1 MCVCVCVSFTR
12 VAAVVGMVFTLVAG
26 QVQAVAKGFIN
37 FEEAFYKCDD
47 WMQME
52 ELKDLLTNM
61 NVFNKC
67 SS

>member
-1 MCVCVCVSFTR
+1 MFANVCVRVCVSFTR

-47 WMQME
+47 
-52 ELKDLLTNM
+52 
-61 NVFNKC
+61 
-67 SS
+67 